1 MDIARVDRYSRYGLL
16 VSAVVFGGLDY
27 AVAGQNVWFKSFF
40 VITVAGLV
48 GYFTNYLAIK
58 MLFQP
63 KHGQVLGWRG
73 LVPKNQGQ
81 IAQSLGASVQEQL
94 LSPDIILEYI
104 RERGLIE
111 AATQSAGRWLDRG
124 LQQPEVRRAITTRLI
139 ALLDDRGRDIIT
151 GGFDLSEQALKRLA
165 QNPEVIEGYWEQL
178 RRVLQEFL
186 RSEENRELAAER
198 LQRLVLMHLP
208 QIAEWLDVALED
220 YLRSRRVAGSV
231 GLGLKSLI
239 SLDREALEQLLTRFA
254 EDPQV
259 AERLMQGLD
268 AAFDALQRQLE
279 KDATQELVQA
289 QLASWVEHLA
299 GLFRQHLLPAS
310 VEQLDAYLNNEENW
324 VQIED
329 LLMRAIGWFKEQA
342 VRMLASEDGQA
353 YLRSG
358 IERAVKQLN
367 VTELVEAQ
375 VMKLDTDELESMVL
389 DNTGGNLTIIQVLG
403 GALGVIAGTVQVHV
417 LFALPL
423 TALVLLVYAAWQ
435 INEWRQRRVRA

>member
-1 MDIARVDRYSRYGLL
+1 MDITRADRYTRYGL
-16 VSAVVFGGLDY
+16 VVLAIIFGALDTMVDGTNPWY
-27 AVAGQNVWFKSFF
+27 KSFF
-40 VITVAGLV
+40 VISVAGLV

-81 IAQSLGASVQEQL
+81 IAKSLGASVQEQL

-111 AATQSAGRWLDRG
+111 VATQSAGRWLDRG
-124 LQQPEVRRAITTRLI
+124 LQIPEVRRAITTRLI
-139 ALLDDRGRDIIT
+139 DLLDARGTEIIT

-165 QNPEVIEGYWEQL
+165 GNPELISSYWEQL
-178 RRVLQEFL
+178 RELLQEFL
-186 RSEENRELAAER
+186 RSEQNREQAAKR
-198 LQRLVLMHLP
+198 LQLLVLTHLP

-259 AERLMQGLD
+259 SERLVQGLD
-268 AAFDALQRQLE
+268 ASFDALQQQLE
-279 KDATQELVQA
+279 KDSTQEIIQV

-299 GLFRQHLLPAS
+299 GLARRYLLPAS
-310 VEQLDAYLNNEENW
+310 IDQLRAYLNNEENW

-329 LLMRAIGWFKEQA
+329 LLMQSIGWLKERA
-342 VRMLASEDGQA
+342 VVVLASADGQA
-353 YLRSG
+353 YLRAG
-358 IERAVKQLN
+358 IEKAVKRLN
-367 VTELVEAQ
+367 VTELVEEQ

-403 GALGVIAGTVQVHV
+403 GVLGVIAGTVQVNV

-423 TALVLLVYAAWQ
+423 GALVLVVYVAWQ
-435 INEWRQRRVRA
+435 VNEWRQRRLPA